1 MPNGSVIQH
10 GIVHYK
16 ISYTA
21 CSGDRAKKPHL
32 STMCERRNFATY
44 PVLIAFLLLVVPH
57 AYGQSDDA
65 VADSAFSALVER
77 VRGGIQKYEQADQPA
92 KADSVERAYAQELFK
107 FYLRHTD
114 TEAGSQAVHRAFLM
128 WGNTGAAPE
137 VKGALA
143 RLDTDSR
150 VWSLAFPGVRKAYD
164 QSEKKTENDYID
176 LLKQFR
182 DTLSHA
188 RSRSAL
194 RFELAES
201 YMSSG
206 QEEKAARL
214 YQQVVSMNAD
224 SIMVQL
230 ALNNLHEM
238 ESLSVGQE
246 APLFESTTVSGD
258 TIALAD
264 FRGEVVLLEFWATWC
279 GPCLPEI
286 PYFKDVWSEYR
297 GDDFQLIGIS
307 LDESIGALKEFIEAE
322 NITWPQIQQERGSFD
337 EVTEMYSV
345 NGIPRTYLIDR
356 KGTIVAKDFRQEEIE
371 KEVRRLMEGSEE

>member
-1 MPNGSVIQH
+1 
-10 GIVHYK
+10 
-16 ISYTA
+16 
-21 CSGDRAKKPHL
+21 
-32 STMCERRNFATY
+32 MCERRNFAAY
-44 PVLIAFLLLVVPH
+44 PILIAFLLFVVPH

-65 VADSAFSALVER
+65 VADSAFSALMER
-77 VRGGIQKYEQADQPA
+77 VRGGIQKYEQADQSA
-92 KADSVERAYAQELFK
+92 KADSLERAYAQELFQ
-107 FYLRHTD
+107 FYLEHSD
-114 TEAGSQAVHRAFLM
+114 TEAGSQAAQRAFLM

-137 VKGALA
+137 VKRALA

-150 VWSLAFPGVRKAYD
+150 IWSLALPGVRTAYD
-164 QSEKKTENDYID
+164 RSEKKTESDYID
-176 LLKQFR
+176 LLKEFR

-194 RFELAES
+194 RFQLAES

-206 QEEKAARL
+206 QEQKAAGL

-230 ALNNLHEM
+230 ALNKLHEM

-246 APLFESTTVSGD
+246 APLFEATTVSGD

-279 GPCLPEI
+279 GPCIPEI
-286 PYFKDVWSEYR
+286 RYFKNVWSEYR

-307 LDESIGALKEFIEAE
+307 LDESSGTLKEFIEVE
-322 NITWPQIQQERGSFD
+322 NITWPQIQQDRGSFD

-356 KGTIVAKDFRQEEIE
+356 KGTIVAKDFRQEKIE
-371 KEVRRLMEGSEE
+371 KEVRRLMEDSEQ